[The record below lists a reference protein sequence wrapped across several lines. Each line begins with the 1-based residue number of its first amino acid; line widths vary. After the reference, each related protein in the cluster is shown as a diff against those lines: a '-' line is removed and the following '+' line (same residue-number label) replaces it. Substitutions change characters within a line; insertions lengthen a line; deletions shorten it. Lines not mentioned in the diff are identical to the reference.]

1 MHSFLASGLNQ
12 AFLPS
17 MPIWSN
23 SMDAFLAHCSDVA
36 DARHLEEVL
45 SASQQSLG
53 NPSLSIVSQLVSLWE
68 LANSWAD
75 DVAEQAA
82 RCFKEPLQL
91 QVRHIGAVIPN
102 RSTGKSIECLAWR
115 QISPQQTCA
124 ASADQLWLLFLQI
137 DDAGLLWSQYY
148 NLSDPLQQAFGETK
162 IDSWLACQSSLSRA
176 VNTASCWTCVVC
188 ATWCLPVD
196 AQCGR
201 SWTMASFCESMRT
214 YRRSRSARC
223 PQMVAAQC
231 GGSLSR

>member
-1 MHSFLASGLNQ
+1 
-12 AFLPS
+12 

-23 SMDAFLAHCSDVA
+23 SMDALLAHCSDVA
-36 DARHLEEVL
+36 DARHFFHSLRILSPIEFANRFDSVEEVL

-75 DVAEQAA
+75 DVAEQTAC
-82 RCFKEPLQL
+82 CFKEPLQL

-102 RSTGKSIECLAWR
+102 RSTGKSTECLAWR

-137 DDAGLLWSQYY
+137 NYAGLLWSQYY

-162 IDSWLACQSSLSRA
+162 IGSWLACQSSLSRA
-176 VNTASCWTCVVC
+176 ANTASCWTCVVL
-188 ATWCLPVD
+188 WL
-196 AQCGR
+196 R
-201 SWTMASFCESMRT
+201 S
-214 YRRSRSARC
+214 
-223 PQMVAAQC
+223 VKV
-231 GGSLSR
+231 